1 MKRRLYILVAVALV
15 IAIAFIL
22 IAPSLNLPP
31 TALRAWYA
39 ALALFTCIALLGRI
53 LIATKAFRFV
63 PTCFS
68 LLDRQPFHRDI
79 PQDRVDLL
87 TCALR
92 C

>member
-1 MKRRLYILVAVALV
+1 MKRGLYILIAVALV

-39 ALALFTCIALLGRI
+39 ALALFTCIALLGSM
-53 LIATKAFRFV
+53 LIATNVFRFV
-63 PTCFS
+63 PTFFRF
-68 LLDRQPFHRDI
+68 LDRSHFHGDT
-79 PQDRVDLL
+79 PQDSPGL